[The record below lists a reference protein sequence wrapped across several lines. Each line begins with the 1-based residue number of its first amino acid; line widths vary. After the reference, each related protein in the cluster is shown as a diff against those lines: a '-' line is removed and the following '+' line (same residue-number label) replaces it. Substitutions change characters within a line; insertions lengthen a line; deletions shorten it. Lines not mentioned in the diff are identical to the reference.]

1 MKQGIRFFLILTLI
15 TFSFSALAEEKKA
28 NVTNWCTTAGEILK
42 VKFLKEIADKDQL
55 QVETETFIIPSNGEL
70 PKDGSL
76 MFQSRQTDTY
86 LVEEAKGNPEERQS
100 VRVKVTTRGKDGADL
115 VRSMDHRGFL
125 HETEFANL
133 IQQTTLGSL
142 GGTLL
147 ESVTVPVLQGNGTVV
162 ETPLKYACKLE
173 SKVVHLTESQNPD
186 KKADKKYL
194 RKFEWLSI
202 VISPEVP
209 LGVVSYTHRMWM
221 NDTVDKPQTH
231 IVTKF
236 NVKSVSRLLPFSG

>member
-1 MKQGIRFFLILTLI
+1 M
-15 TFSFSALAEEKKA
+15 TFSLSAIAADKKA
-28 NVTNWCTTAGEILK
+28 NETNWCTTAGEILK
-42 VKFLKEIADKDQL
+42 VKFLKAISYRD
-55 QVETETFIIPSNGEL
+55 QVEVETDTFIIPSNGEL

-86 LVEEAKGNPEERQS
+86 LVEEAKGNPEERQT
-100 VRVKVTTRGKDGADL
+100 VRVKVTTKGKDGADL
-115 VRSMDHRGFL
+115 VRIMDHRGFL

-147 ESVTVPVLQGNGTVV
+147 ENVKVQVLQENGTVV
-162 ETPLKYACKLE
+162 EVPLKYACKFE

-209 LGVVSYTHRMWM
+209 LGVVSYTHRLWM

-231 IVTKF
+231 VVTKF
-236 NVKSVSRLLPFSG
+236 NVKSVSRLLPFILLVEI